1 MTFSPWLPRVRAR
14 TATLRP
20 APPLWLVA
28 ALAGAALVLAGCNTN
43 QDPTTTPTSTPTP
56 TATPASGDAVPNLA
70 TLPSIADLVERVQPA
85 VVSIVVRDTV
95 RTAFGTRNTF
105 GSGSGVIFREDGYIL
120 TNNHVIE
127 DADSIEVTLFDG
139 RDLQAE
145 IVGADPITDLAVI
158 KVDERDMSTVPL
170 GDVSRLRVGD
180 WVVAIGN
187 AAGLV
192 GRPSVTLG
200 VVSAFERTITAAGV
214 MLRDLIQTDALINP
228 GNSGGPLLNL
238 SGEVIGINT
247 AVLREDG
254 IEGIGFAVGAE
265 TATLVADQLVSNGR
279 VIWPWLGIGAANVD
293 RLSAAEM
300 NLSVR
305 DGVLVTQLVPGGPA
319 DRAGLRV
326 EDVVIAIDDVPT
338 PDVTTLQRLR
348 RREFKVGQS
357 VTVTLVRGSEET
369 EVHLTLAEQ
378 PR

>member
-1 MTFSPWLPRVRAR
+1 
-14 TATLRP
+14 
-20 APPLWLVA
+20 
-28 ALAGAALVLAGCNTN
+28 
-43 QDPTTTPTSTPTP
+43 
-56 TATPASGDAVPNLA
+56 
-70 TLPSIADLVERVQPA
+70 VQPA